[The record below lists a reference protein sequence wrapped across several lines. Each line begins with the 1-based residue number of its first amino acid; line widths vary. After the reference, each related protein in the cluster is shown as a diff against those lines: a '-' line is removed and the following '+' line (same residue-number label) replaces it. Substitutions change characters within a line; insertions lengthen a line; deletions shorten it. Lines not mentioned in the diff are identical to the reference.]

1 MVSSYVFRVSP
12 DALGFSLEES
22 GVVKNLEV
30 YGKVSAFSKD

>member
-1 MVSSYVFRVSP
+1 MVSSYEFRVSP

-22 GVVKNLEV
+22 VVKNLEV